1 VSAVR
6 WVTADLPL
14 VPDPDEAR
22 RWAEQELAKP
32 EYTAAEPTPFDRIA
46 QAIADFLAGLFRGG
60 DGLAGWDG
68 LLTITVIVLVTA
80 LVAAAFL
87 IWGRPRA
94 LSRSQ
99 SSPVELFGAD
109 RRSAAELR
117 REAGTHATDG
127 DWNAAIVLAFRGLA
141 RGVAERGIVDPL
153 PGATV
158 HAFARDTAR
167 AFPAE
172 QERLDA
178 AAAAFDDVRYLRRPG
193 TPELYD
199 IVVGADTALQAA
211 RPQSLPDLA
220 ELTS

>member
-1 VSAVR
+1 VTALR
-6 WVTADLPL
+6 WVAGDLPL

-32 EYTAAEPTPFDRIA
+32 EYAAAEPTPFDRIA
-46 QAIADFLAGLFRGG
+46 QAIGDFLAGLFRGG
-60 DGLAGWDG
+60 VGLSGWDG
-68 LLTITVIVLVTA
+68 LLTVTVIVLVSA
-80 LVAAAFL
+80 LVVAAFL

-94 LSRSQ
+94 LRRSQ
-99 SSPVELFGAD
+99 ASVVELFGAD
-109 RRSAAELR
+109 ERPAADLR
-117 REAGTHATDG
+117 REARARAAAG

-158 HAFARDTAR
+158 HAFARDAAR
-167 AFPAE
+167 AFPGE

-193 TPELYD
+193 TSELYD
-199 IVVGADTALQAA
+199 IVVRADAALQTT

-220 ELTS
+220 ELVS